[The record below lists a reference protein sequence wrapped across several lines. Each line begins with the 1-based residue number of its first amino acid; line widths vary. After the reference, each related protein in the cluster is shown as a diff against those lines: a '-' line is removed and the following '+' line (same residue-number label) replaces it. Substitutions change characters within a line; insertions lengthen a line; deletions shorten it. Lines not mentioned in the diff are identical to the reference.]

1 MKRKEK
7 RKRKEVGENFSRRRR
22 RRKKI
27 LAQKVMFWE
36 FLVEFLQWIPANKHP
51 LNVHNI
57 WFMHTK
63 QTKQTIVLS
72 IWSSFVPVLLW
83 YTSLRLVY
91 RAKSWPWKNPIKLH
105 VPRETS
111 IKFKTFFKKIKN
123 DRGYPTGCKVADA
136 SIEHTYSTSYKV
148 CLLGTTLYLVPI
160 PSCLV

>member
-1 MKRKEK
+1 MIHAHK
-7 RKRKEVGENFSRRRR
+7 
-22 RRKKI
+22 
-27 LAQKVMFWE
+27 
-36 FLVEFLQWIPANKHP
+36 ANRTNK
-51 LNVHNI
+51 
-57 WFMHTK
+57 
-63 QTKQTIVLS
+63 TKQTIVLS

-111 IKFKTFFKKIKN
+111 IQFKTFFKKIKN

-148 CLLGTTLYLVPI
+148 CLLGTTLRSILHLFHRAWYNHIWRPPI
-160 PSCLV
+160 SNLKKKTTTFGGRKKNIARSM